1 MAVLRK
7 GEIFLLLLLLIFVS
21 FPSRFRF
28 FACCSTPSE
37 HEHGNEH
44 EQEPEPEAGS
54 RDDILTV
61 SDRQEIQLKKLETL
75 IENLTE
81 TVARLE
87 SSLCGIGSF
96 ATVEKEQR
104 KAEKPAQLDYSE
116 SDKYSRMLS
125 DFETK
130 GKPVVSGR
138 EGGITVTKYKPP
150 WSERFQF
157 LSAIRLESEATCINI
172 LPYEDYEGSS
182 KYVAV
187 GDERGWVYIF
197 LSNGDVLVEFKTLSD
212 SPITSMLSYMSVWKN
227 ESFLVTGHR
236 DGAILVHRVWE
247 AANGEDWH
255 SLSMGKLREIV
266 LPEKSEE
273 DFSVINL
280 EVHNVGRIRYILS
293 SDVSGRIKVFRE
305 NGTLYGIAT
314 SLSRP
319 LVFLK
324 QRLLFLTENGV
335 GSLDLR
341 RMTVRE
347 SECEGLNGSLVKN
360 YVFDS
365 SERSKAYG
373 FTSEG
378 DLIHVVLLGDMTN
391 FKCMVRAKRKSEM
404 DGSLAVQTV
413 KGYLLVISHEKV
425 FVYNVSSP
433 SYNIR
438 LGGPRPRPL
447 FYATLDEI
455 KASFINSPV
464 MPESS
469 ESRKPLIS
477 TDREKLVVLGLGNG
491 YVGIYRSNL
500 PVFKAEFSTVLWS
513 SPVVLCVLFLIGAW
527 QFLGKKREFVPWNPD
542 DPLSAT
548 SMTTG
553 VQLGS
558 GSGERSYQ
566 DSSRDVRGGALMGGP
581 PRRYASPNRYPAAT
595 NTSFRPSSSDPSFRT
610 GPELKYRGQNLDIA
624 GFQKRRDPLFS
635 NNQVVEDNVD

>member
-7 GEIFLLLLLLIFVS
+7 GEIFLLLLVLIFIS
-21 FPSRFRF
+21 FPSRCRF
-28 FACCSTPSE
+28 FACCSSPDE
-37 HEHGNEH
+37 HE
-44 EQEPEPEAGS
+44 S
-54 RDDILTV
+54 KSDLLTI
-61 SDRQEIQLKKLETL
+61 SDRQEIQLKKLEIL

-81 TVARLE
+81 TVSRLE
-87 SSLCGIGSF
+87 SSLSNLGSF
-96 ATVEKEQR
+96 ASVEKELG
-104 KAEKPAQLDYSE
+104 KAEKPVPLDYSE
-116 SDKYSRMLS
+116 RDKYNMKLTN
-125 DFETK
+125 FETS
-130 GKPVVSGR
+130 GKPIESGR
-138 EGGITVTKYKPP
+138 EGGITVTKYKPS

-157 LSAIRLESEATCINI
+157 LSAVRLESEATCINV
-172 LPYEDYEGSS
+172 LPYEDYEGFS

-187 GDERGWVYIF
+187 GDERGRVFIF

-255 SLSMGKLREIV
+255 SLLMGKLREFV

-273 DFSVINL
+273 DLSVMNL
-280 EVHNVGRIRYILS
+280 EVHNVGRIRYILC

-305 NGTLYGIAT
+305 NGTLYGTAT
-314 SLSRP
+314 SLNRP

-324 QRLLFLTENGV
+324 QRLLFLTDNGV

-341 RMTVRE
+341 SMTVRE
-347 SECEGLNGSLVKN
+347 SECEGLNGSLVKK
-360 YVFDS
+360 YVFDA

-404 DGSLAVQTV
+404 DGPLAVQTV

-425 FVYNVSSP
+425 FVYNISSP

-438 LGGPRPRPL
+438 LGGPRPL

-455 KASFINSPV
+455 KALFLNSPE
-464 MPESS
+464 MLESS
-469 ESRKPLIS
+469 GSRKPLIS

-527 QFLGKKREFVPWNPD
+527 QFLGKKREFVAWNPD
-542 DPLSAT
+542 DPLIAS

-553 VQLGS
+553 GSLGS
-558 GSGERSYQ
+558 GSGERTYP
-566 DSSRDVRGGALMGGP
+566 DSSRDMRGGALMGP
-581 PRRYASPNRYPAAT
+581 PRRYASPTRYPAGT
-595 NTSFRPSSSDPSFRT
+595 NASFRPSSSDTSFRAAS
-610 GPELKYRGQNLDIA
+610 ELKYRGQNLDIT
-624 GFQKRRDPLFS
+624 GFPKRRDPLFS